1 MASCLVLLFLSA
13 FTLGEGRSF
22 ASSHLM
28 FERHFEADVRTVQQE
43 LQEALHSA
51 LGQGHGV
58 DQKQISVA
66 NATLLPIFASLPK
79 NEHGR
84 VGAPGMRYAVQRYF
98 SKNHGWVIKGFE
110 SHSNAQQ
117 GQAADVRILGNKV
130 PGFVEAALEEMLQK
144 GGFALADILTV
155 VIVVERLIF
164 DEVASSVESAYHLND
179 LRTEHILSRD
189 SLETV
194 LESHLI
200 VEMMERHDGFDKELH
215 KEDKEQILNSYDD
228 WQGLQDF
235 MKDIIATESSPVL
248 GSGTH
253 NPFSSVGTEFFSF
266 DDAVRIAQR
275 ISNEYG
281 RWGNQECMEL
291 KSFLSDM
298 DKTETGRLPLSGF
311 YQVPDGRWSFHESP
325 EYLRELGALDD
336 SSKALGPQVIIS
348 NYVYGMSNCL
358 SSTPYYSVCC
368 LNECEGLLQ
377 QIEMQVAKP
386 SATPAEILDGM
397 SRIRM
402 MSFTAD
408 VSSISSK
415 FQTKLED
422 IAAKGDGK
430 VPLHGRLF
438 AQWLH
443 YNFPHQCPFPH
454 AAGSLRPQ
462 TQGERLS
469 ANTSISV
476 EDGERSEHI
485 QPKVQKVSLSK
496 MREASS
502 ETTEDLWSWDEEL
515 MHAPQHHH
523 DSSRPQ
529 GTAGPRL
536 WPAIIAAGILFA
548 VKQLHTS
555 VTTATKQRMLIPMTM
570 KSMKSHDL

>member
-1 MASCLVLLFLSA
+1 
-13 FTLGEGRSF
+13 
-22 ASSHLM
+22 
-28 FERHFEADVRTVQQE
+28 
-43 LQEALHSA
+43 
-51 LGQGHGV
+51 
-58 DQKQISVA
+58 
-66 NATLLPIFASLPK
+66 
-79 NEHGR
+79 
-84 VGAPGMRYAVQRYF
+84 
-98 SKNHGWVIKGFE
+98 
-110 SHSNAQQ
+110 
-117 GQAADVRILGNKV
+117 
-130 PGFVEAALEEMLQK
+130 
-144 GGFALADILTV
+144 
-155 VIVVERLIF
+155 
-164 DEVASSVESAYHLND
+164 VESAYHLND

-235 MKDIIATESSPVL
+235 MKDIVTTMSNPVL
-248 GSGTH
+248 GRATQ
-253 NPFSSVGTEFFSF
+253 NPFSSVGREVFSF
-266 DDAVRIAQR
+266 DDAVGIAQR

-291 KSFLSDM
+291 KSFLSEM
-298 DKTETGRLPLSGF
+298 DKTETGRVPLSGL
-311 YQVPDGRWSFHESP
+311 YQVPEGRWSFQEPP

-377 QIEMQVAKP
+377 QIEMEVAKP

-397 SRIRM
+397 SRISM
-402 MSFTAD
+402 MSFTGD
-408 VSSISSK
+408 ISSISSK

-422 IAAKGDGK
+422 IAAKGDGQ

-443 YNFPHQCPFPH
+443 YNFPRQCPFPH
-454 AAGSLRPQ
+454 SAGSLRPQ

-469 ANTSISV
+469 TNTSIYI
-476 EDGERSEHI
+476 EDKERSEHM

-496 MREASS
+496 RRETSS
-502 ETTEDLWSWDEEL
+502 ETAEDLWSWDEEL
-515 MHAPQHHH
+515 MHTPQHRDPATTAYH
-523 DSSRPQ
+523 

-536 WPAIIAAGILFA
+536 WPAIVAAGILFA
-548 VKQLHTS
+548 VKHLHTS
-555 VTTATKQRMLIPMTM
+555 VATATKQRMLLPMTG